1 MGVHVLNNAILVT
14 GAGRRIG
21 YHLALRLHQNGYTI
35 LAHYRTHTD
44 EIQALQN
51 MGIRTIQASLSNSST
66 ILQFLEALKGQC
78 SSFRALIHN
87 ASSFETTSE
96 DLLEAAQQYEQFFNV
111 HMMAPFLINQGLAP
125 LMVGEDD
132 KPADIIHIT
141 DINVENPTPRFDI
154 YGTTKA
160 GLHNMT
166 LALAKKFAPSIK
178 VNAVAPGPVLFTE
191 KHSVAARQQMLDET
205 LLAKEGGA
213 ESVYLAV
220 KSLLDNSFITG
231 ASIPV
236 DGGRRLSKR

>member
-1 MGVHVLNNAILVT
+1 MLENAILVT

-21 YHLALRLHQNGYTI
+21 HHLALRLHQDGYNV
-35 LAHYRTHTD
+35 LAHYRTHTT
-44 EIQALQN
+44 EIQALQDL
-51 MGIRTIQASLSNSST
+51 GIATIQASLSDSQA
-66 ILQFLEALKGQC
+66 ILLFVDALKEHC
-78 SSFRALIHN
+78 NSFRALLHN
-87 ASSFETTSE
+87 ASSFEPTSE
-96 DLLEAAQQYEQFFNV
+96 DLAVAAQQYEQFFNV
-111 HMMAPFLINQGLAP
+111 HMMAPYLINQGLSS
-125 LMVGEDD
+125 LLVGENNN
-132 KPADIIHIT
+132 PADIVHIT

-166 LALAKKFAPSIK
+166 LALAKKFAPLIK

-191 KHSVAARQQMLDET
+191 QHSAVVRQHMLDET

-213 ESVYLAV
+213 EPVYLAV
-220 KSLLDNSFITG
+220 KSLLDNPFITG